1 MIEEEQKYLKLLELL
16 GEYHEQGAVLV
27 FVDRQE
33 KADHLLKDLM
43 SNNYPCMAL
52 HGGKMYRNI
61 KPEK

>member
-1 MIEEEQKYLKLLELL
+1 MKLLELL
-16 GEYHEQGAVLV
+16 GEYHPQGAVIV

-52 HGGKMYRNI
+52 HGGKNTMEQN
-61 KPEK
+61 